1 MSVIIDI
8 MFVKCLQSKGEL
20 DYIVCNNSYFGLNRH
35 NCMESLHVNSLFRAT
50 MK

>member
-20 DYIVCNNSYFGLNRH
+20 DYIVCNNSYFGLNITGQAEKWH
-35 NCMESLHVNSLFRAT
+35 SMAYGV
-50 MK
+50 